1 MTKIKSYK
9 IKSGTTPIIILLL
22 ITLIILITMIKGSS
36 EISHTKNNVPLA
48 VKGVLDLRNW
58 DFKKDGMIKLNGGWE
73 FYDSELLS
81 PQDFKNNAKVK
92 PSYEQLP
99 GIFGKQGYCTYR
111 LKIITNNESELYSV
125 NIDFIQS
132 AYELWAD
139 NKLITSVGQVGKTKD
154 EMIPQLVPAIGSFYV
169 DKGETYLSLRVS
181 NFYNSYGYID
191 TLVLGES
198 KQIAAMREK
207 KIAFSLFIFGCT
219 VMAAIYSFGVFI
231 NRRKDKAQLY
241 FAIISV
247 IIAVRILFLSKG
259 FLITLFPEFNFI
271 IFRKIK
277 FWTFYAY
284 IPFIVLFIDI
294 SYEKILSSK
303 LVKVSNYIGLIYTLV
318 VIFTPIQY
326 YLLFIA
332 PFEIIALFLILYMM
346 YKIIEI
352 WLQRGETEYLVV
364 LGLVALFITRIN
376 DILYEY
382 SIIITDSFAPL
393 GILIFII
400 IIYYVLAKRQA
411 DELSS
416 VENISAKLKSLN
428 DLKDD
433 FFAVTSHEL
442 KTPLN
447 GIIGL
452 TEGIVNNKAGSLDK
466 ELSEDLFLV
475 NSSAKRLSNIVNDMM
490 TYSQL
495 KNNEVVLYRKPVNI
509 SNVAEM
515 VIKFSRIYQDN
526 KDVIFTNEI
535 DKNAPYVYGDE
546 DRIQEILYNLLS
558 NAIKFTH
565 EGNIK
570 LSYAVK
576 NSFIEIC
583 VSDTGIGIPE
593 QKLLKIFNRYMQ
605 VDGISE
611 KYGGNGVGLYITK
624 ELIQIQ
630 GGTIK
635 VSSVIGKGSKF
646 IFTIPLCTKE
656 NLKTNPKES
665 NYDKNNEQTGE
676 ALSSEFSKHLEL
688 KPNLISISKEHGR
701 KIINQNINS
710 TRTDKFKILI
720 VDDEYVNRKVLKN
733 YLSNDTFEVLEAS
746 SGSEALMIVEKN
758 ANLDLVILD
767 MMMPD
772 ILGYKVCEIIREK
785 QSIFELPVLIM
796 TADSSVEHL
805 VNSFECGANDYLRKP
820 FNMHEL
826 LCRINTLI
834 TLKHSVK
841 QALSL
846 VHELG
851 IAKNQVKALSM
862 QSEETSRRVEE
873 LMAYD
878 KVKTEF
884 FANLSHE
891 LRTPLNVICST
902 IQLIKSLDGSKK
914 LGEEKIKYYI
924 NIMNQ
929 NSLRLLRLINN
940 IIDTTK
946 IEANYISLQLKNGD
960 IVYVVEEISQSVAE
974 YIKNHDVTLIFD
986 TDVEEKTIAFDE
998 EKIERIMLNLLS
1010 NAVKFTK
1017 KGGSI
1022 LVNIYDKGDFIEISI
1037 KDTGIGI
1044 PKDKL
1049 EFIFERFAQIDKS
1062 TSRHNEGSGIG
1073 LALVKSLVEM
1083 HDGEIYANSIEG
1095 KGSEFIIKLPVRLV
1109 ETSQEENNLKNKE
1122 VFETNYDENLSIEF
1136 SDIYQ

>member
-1 MTKIKSYK
+1 MWKTKSCKIESSKIK
-9 IKSGTTPIIILLL
+9 IFILLS
-22 ITLIILITMIKGSS
+22 ITLVILITIIKGSS
-36 EISHTKNNVPLA
+36 EISHTKKIVPVA
-48 VKGVLDLRNW
+48 VKGVLDLKNW
-58 DFKKDGMIKLNGGWE
+58 NFKKDGMIKLNGGWE
-73 FYDSELLS
+73 FYDSELLL
-81 PQDFKNNAKVK
+81 PKNFIGDVK
-92 PSYEQLP
+92 HNVRYENLP

-111 LKIITNNESELYSV
+111 LKVLMNNKEDLYSV
-125 NIDFIQS
+125 NIDFIQN
-132 AYELWAD
+132 AYELWAND
-139 NKLITSVGQVGKTKD
+139 KLITSVGQVGKTKD
-154 EMIPQLVPAIGSFYV
+154 EMIPQLVPAIGSFYAQ
-169 DKGETYLSLRVS
+169 KGETYLVLRVS
-181 NFYNSYGYID
+181 NFYNKYGYID
-191 TLVLGES
+191 TMVLGEARE
-198 KQIAAMREK
+198 IAAMREK

-231 NRRKDKAQLY
+231 NRRKDKSQLY

-247 IIAVRILFLSKG
+247 IIAIRIFFLSKG
-259 FLITLFPEFNFI
+259 FLITLFPDFNFI
-271 IFRKIK
+271 LFRKIK
-277 FWTFYAY
+277 IWTFYAY
-284 IPFIVLFIDI
+284 IPFIIMFIDT
-294 SYEKILSSK
+294 SYKKIISSK
-303 LVKVSNYIGLIYTLV
+303 LVKISNYIALIYTLI
-318 VIFTPIQY
+318 VIFIPIQY
-326 YLLFIA
+326 YLFFIA
-332 PFEIIALFLILYMM
+332 PFEIISLLLILYMM
-346 YKIIEI
+346 YKITKI
-352 WLQRGETEYLVV
+352 WEQKGGTEYLVV
-364 LGLVALFITRIN
+364 VGLFALFITRIN

-382 SIIITDSFAPL
+382 SIIITDSFASL

-400 IIYYVLAKRQA
+400 SNYYVLAKRQA
-411 DELSS
+411 DELSTVEDIS
-416 VENISAKLKSLN
+416 VKLKSLN

-452 TEGIVNNKAGSLDK
+452 TEGIVNNKVRSLDVD
-466 ELSEDLFLV
+466 LREDLFLV
-475 NSSAKRLSNIVNDMM
+475 NSSAKRLSNLVNDMM
-490 TYSQL
+490 TYSKL
-495 KNNEVVLYRKPVNI
+495 KNNEIILHRKVVNI
-509 SNVAEM
+509 SNMVEM
-515 VIKFSRIYQDN
+515 VIKLSRTALNN
-526 KDVIFTNEI
+526 KNVIFTNTI

-546 DRIQEILYNLLS
+546 DRIQEILYNLVS

-565 EGNIK
+565 EGEIT
-570 LSYAVK
+570 LSYVVK

-593 QKLLKIFNRYMQ
+593 QKLFKIFNRYMQ

-611 KYGGNGVGLYITK
+611 KYGGAGVGLYITK

-635 VSSVIGKGSKF
+635 VTSVMGKGSSF
-646 IFTIPLCTKE
+646 TFTIPLCTE
-656 NLKTNPKES
+656 EDLKTNPQES
-665 NYDKNNEQTGE
+665 LYNIEKGAILDEY
-676 ALSSEFSKHLEL
+676 SKHLEL
-688 KPNLISISKEHGR
+688 KPNLVSISLEHGK
-701 KIINQNINS
+701 KIINENMNSINK
-710 TRTDKFKILI
+710 DKYKILI
-720 VDDEYVNRKVLKN
+720 VDDEYVNRKVIKN
-733 YLSNDTFEVLEAS
+733 YLSTNTFEVLEAS
-746 SGSEALMIVEKN
+746 SGKEALKIVEDNK
-758 ANLDLVILD
+758 NLDLVILD

-785 QSIFELPVLIM
+785 RSIFELPVLIM
-796 TADSSVEHL
+796 TADNSVEHL
-805 VNSFECGANDYLRKP
+805 VISFECGANDYLRKP

-826 LCRINTLI
+826 LSRINTLI

-841 QALSL
+841 QALAL

-851 IAKNQVKALSM
+851 IAKNQVKALSI

-902 IQLIKSLDGSKK
+902 IQLIKSLDGTKE
-914 LGEEKIKYYI
+914 LGDEKIKYYI

-946 IEANYISLQLKNGD
+946 IEADYISIQLKNGD

-974 YIKNHDVTLIFD
+974 YIKNHGITLIFD
-986 TDVEEKTIAFDE
+986 TDVEEKIIAFDE

-1017 KGGSI
+1017 RNGSI
-1022 LVNIYDKGDFIEISI
+1022 LVNIYDKGEFVEISI

-1062 TSRHNEGSGIG
+1062 TSRQNEGSGIG

-1083 HDGEIYANSIEG
+1083 HGGEIHAFSMEG
-1095 KGSEFIIKLPVRLV
+1095 KGSEFIITLPVRIV
-1109 ETSQEENNLKNKE
+1109 DTTIAENNLKNKE

-1136 SDIYQ
+1136 SDIYK

>member
-1 MTKIKSYK
+1 MAKIKSYK
-9 IKSGTTPIIILLL
+9 IKSSRIKIFILLL
-22 ITLIILITMIKGSS
+22 ITLVILITMIRVSS
-36 EISHTKNNVPLA
+36 KISHTEKTIPVA

-73 FYDSELLS
+73 FYDNELLL
-81 PQDFKNNAKVK
+81 PENFKVDAKTNLR
-92 PSYEQLP
+92 YEHLP
-99 GIFGKQGYCTYR
+99 GVFGKQGYCTYR
-111 LKIITNNESELYSV
+111 LKLLMNNEENLYSV
-125 NIDFIQS
+125 KIDFIQN
-132 AYELWAD
+132 AYELWAND
-139 NKLITSVGQVGKTKD
+139 KLITSVGQVGKSKN
-154 EMIPQLVPAIGSFYV
+154 EMTPELVPSIGSFYV
-169 DKGETYLSLRVS
+169 EKGEIYLVLRVS
-181 NFYNSYGYID
+181 NFYNKYGYID
-191 TLVLGES
+191 TLVLGKSEE
-198 KQIAAMREK
+198 ITAMREK
-207 KIAFSLFIFGCT
+207 KIALSLFLFGCSI
-219 VMAAIYSFGVFI
+219 MAAIYSFGVFI

-241 FAIISV
+241 FAIICV
-247 IIAVRILFLSKG
+247 IIAIRTVFVG
-259 FLITLFPEFNFI
+259 EGYLISLIPNLNY
-271 IFRKIK
+271 IFSTKIK
-277 FWTFYAY
+277 IWTFYSY
-284 IPFIVLFIDI
+284 IPFIILCIDK
-294 SYEKILSSK
+294 SYEKIISPK
-303 LVKVSNYIGLIYTLV
+303 LVKTSNYLAVIYTLII
-318 VIFTPIQY
+318 IFIPFQY
-326 YLLFIA
+326 YLYYIA
-332 PFEIIALFLILYMM
+332 PFEVFALLSISYIMNKISKVYISRGQTDYM
-346 YKIIEI
+346 
-352 WLQRGETEYLVV
+352 VV
-364 LGLVALFITRIN
+364 VGLFALFITRIN

-382 SIIITDSFAPL
+382 SIIYTDSFASL

-400 IIYYVLAKRQA
+400 VNYYVLAKRQA

-416 VENISAKLKSLN
+416 VENISAKLRSLN

-433 FFAVTSHEL
+433 FLAVTSHEL

-452 TEGIVNNKAGSLDK
+452 TEGIVNNKGGSLDV
-466 ELSEDLFLV
+466 ELREDLFLV
-475 NSSAKRLSNIVNDMM
+475 NSSAKRLSNLVNDMM
-490 TYSQL
+490 TFSKL
-495 KNNEVVLYRKPVNI
+495 KNNEIVLHRKPVNI
-509 SNVAEM
+509 SKVVEM
-515 VIKFSRIYQDN
+515 VIKFSRISLTN
-526 KDVIFTNEI
+526 KNVIFTNTI
-535 DKNAPYVYGDE
+535 DKNAPYVFGDE
-546 DRIQEILYNLLS
+546 DRIQQILYNLLG
-558 NAIKFTH
+558 NAIKFTNT
-565 EGNIK
+565 GKIA
-570 LSYAVK
+570 LSYEVK

-583 VSDTGIGIPE
+583 VTDTGIGIPQ
-593 QKLLKIFNRYMQ
+593 QKLHKIFNRYEQ

-611 KYGGNGVGLYITK
+611 KYGGTGVGLYITK

-635 VSSVIGKGSKF
+635 VSSIIGKGSKF
-646 IFTIPLCTKE
+646 MFTIPLCTE
-656 NLKTNPKES
+656 EDLRTNPQES
-665 NYDKNNEQTGE
+665 HQHKNKGGISAEY
-676 ALSSEFSKHLEL
+676 SKHLDL
-688 KPNLISISKEHGR
+688 KPNLVSISMEHGR
-701 KIINQNINS
+701 KIIDENIKS
-710 TRTDKFKILI
+710 TSKDKYRILI

-733 YLSNDTFEVLEAS
+733 YLSNETFEILEAT
-746 SGSEALMIVEKN
+746 SGRSALRLVEEN
-758 ANLDLVILD
+758 ADLDLVILD

-772 ILGYKVCEIIREK
+772 ISGYKVCEIIRKK

-796 TADSSVEHL
+796 TANSSLEHL
-805 VNSFECGANDYLRKP
+805 VISFECGANDYLRKP

-851 IAKNQVKALSM
+851 IANNQVKELSM
-862 QSEETSRRVEE
+862 QGEKTSKRVEE

-902 IQLIKSLDGSKK
+902 IQLIRSLDGSKK

-946 IEANYISLQLKNGD
+946 IEADYISLQLKNGD

-974 YIKNHDVTLIFD
+974 YIKNHGITLIFD
-986 TDVEEKTIAFDE
+986 TDIEEKTIAFDE

-1017 KGGSI
+1017 ENGSI

-1049 EFIFERFAQIDKS
+1049 EFIFQRFAQIDKS
-1062 TSRHNEGSGIG
+1062 TSRQNEGSGIG

-1083 HDGEIYANSIEG
+1083 HDGEIHAFSIEG
-1095 KGSEFIIKLPVRLV
+1095 KGSEFIITLPVRLV
-1109 ETSQEENNLKNKE
+1109 DTAQEENNLKNKE

-1136 SDIYQ
+1136 SDIYK